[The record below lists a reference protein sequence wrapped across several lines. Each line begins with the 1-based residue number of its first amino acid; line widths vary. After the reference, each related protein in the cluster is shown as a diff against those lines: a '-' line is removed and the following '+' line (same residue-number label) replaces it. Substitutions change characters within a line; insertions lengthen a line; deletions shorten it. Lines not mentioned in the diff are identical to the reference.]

1 MTDLRIPGRALCLS
15 ACTAAVLAIAPITS
29 PSAADAPGATAS
41 ARVGFQDASKNIRC
55 AQTGS
60 SVTCVIRR
68 QGKKGSCTRAFQ
80 ASGRVARRG
89 ASVLNA
95 GCFAKMP
102 FKVSRYTT
110 LKTGKR
116 KTIKG
121 VTCRAGKGTMRCTNA
136 DQHGFELKR
145 SGTTAF

>member
-1 MTDLRIPGRALCLS
+1 MTFTRRSCRMLGLLAIVA
-15 ACTAAVLAIAPITS
+15 AAVVAGPTQAGA
-29 PSAADAPGATAS
+29 AADEPAATTS

-55 AQTGS
+55 AQSGK

-68 QGKKGSCTRAFQ
+68 QGKKGACNYAYQ

-89 ASVLNA
+89 ASVLNV
-95 GCFAKMP
+95 GCFHRFP

-110 LKTGKR
+110 MKAGKR
-116 KTIKG
+116 KTING

-136 DQHGFELKR
+136 DKHGFELKR